1 MAWCNSDSSDIE
13 EIDIPT
19 LVLPYQ
25 YEPLP
30 MKATDYSSES
40 EASRVEE
47 NVDEVDGPIVLLV
60 RSSSWFSRH

>member
-25 YEPLP
+25 YEPPP
-30 MKATDYSSES
+30 MKATEYSSKS
-40 EASRVEE
+40 EASSVEE
-47 NVDEVDGPIVLLV
+47 NVYEVDGPILSVN
-60 RSSSWFSRH
+60 SWYVKV

>member
-25 YEPLP
+25 YQCGTACGNSTHHHFDCTVKCQKQIE
-30 MKATDYSSES
+30 
-40 EASRVEE
+40 
-47 NVDEVDGPIVLLV
+47 
-60 RSSSWFSRH
+60 